1 MKLMQIVYYTE
12 AQVNQWIAK
21 NNWKDQGDGY
31 VFIANQEDSIKTKNI
46 TEKITF
52 EGWNVSFLHLVM
64 FSFLKLFLLYL
75 RS

>member
-1 MKLMQIVYYTE
+1 MMMKLKPIMYYTE

-52 EGWNVSFLHLVM
+52 EGWNS
-64 FSFLKLFLLYL
+64 SLYSVISSYFYSTL
-75 RS
+75 II

>member
-1 MKLMQIVYYTE
+1 MTHKTTVYYAE

-52 EGWNVSFLHLVM
+52 EGWS
-64 FSFLKLFLLYL
+64 SLFHSVILSY
-75 RS
+75 SCH